1 MFYMN
6 TIFSG
11 AFVISVVVLSSFLGI
26 IIASYAVTT
35 GADLLGIKLSLAM
48 RKVVVG
54 INAVSACLLGLA
66 WALARV

>member
-1 MFYMN
+1 MN

-11 AFVISVVVLSSFLGI
+11 TFVISVVVFSSFLGI

-48 RKVVVG
+48 RKVVMG
-54 INAVSACLLGLA
+54 INAVSAGLLGLA